1 MSRSR
6 PRIDLLAPPF
16 AGHLH
21 PVLAMGRALN
31 DLAEVRVLSTE
42 AAQARIRLAGLRGE
56 VVLPDVDA
64 RLRAITDPPHRV
76 GSNPLRL
83 RAQFDASL
91 GLLEAFAAALRQRYA
106 SERPNLL
113 IADFT
118 LAVAGPIALSN
129 GIPWWTSHPSPCVIE
144 APGGPP
150 AYLGGWRPG
159 HDWLGQLRDRSA
171 ALAVRGF
178 KRMIGQLYA
187 RRLRALGFEGLYR
200 DDGSEAAYSP
210 QRILALGLREFEFE
224 RRWPASVD
232 FIGPL
237 LWSPPATGPSP
248 PPIEDTR
255 PQILISLGTH
265 LDFAKPALVAELE
278 RVAAAH
284 PEWCLHFSAGRFDG
298 APPTAAQ
305 APAASLGQLQQ
316 HAWVDYPS
324 WIPRMQAVV
333 HHGGAGVLWECLR
346 ASTPQ
351 LVLPQDYDQF
361 DHAARLEAAGVGVR
375 LRHPRELGAALQRVL
390 DEAQGL
396 QPDCFF
402 DARGPALAESRLQ
415 ARVIELLRI

>member
-1 MSRSR
+1 MTSKP

-21 PVLAMGRALN
+21 PILAMGRVLN

-42 AAQARIRLAGLRGE
+42 AAQARIHMAGLQGE
-56 VVLPDVDA
+56 VVLADVDA

-83 RAQFDASL
+83 HAQFDASL
-91 GLLEAFAAALRQRYA
+91 GLLEAFAAALRERYA
-106 SERPNLL
+106 KERPDLL

-118 LAVAGPIALSN
+118 LPVAGPIATHH

-150 AYLGGWRPG
+150 AYLGGWLPG
-159 HDWLGQLRDRSA
+159 RGWLGALRDRCA

-178 KRMIGQLYA
+178 KRTIGHLYA
-187 RRLRALGFEGLYR
+187 RRLKALGFDGLYR

-210 QRILALGLREFEFE
+210 QRILALSLREFEFE
-224 RRWPASVD
+224 RRWPSSVD

-237 LWSPPATGPSP
+237 LWSPPAVGP
-248 PPIEDTR
+248 PPPSVEDGR

-265 LDFAKPALVAELE
+265 LAFAKPALIAELE
-278 RVAAAH
+278 RIAAAH
-284 PEWCLHFSAGRFDG
+284 PEWCLHFSAGRFDVN
-298 APPTAAQ
+298 AAHSV
-305 APAASLGQLQQ
+305 ASPEPGRLQQ
-316 HAWVDYPS
+316 HAWADYPS
-324 WIPRMQAVV
+324 WIPRMQTVV

-346 ASTPQ
+346 AGVPQ

-361 DHAARLEAAGVGVR
+361 DHAARLEAAGVGLR
-375 LRHPRELGAALQRVL
+375 LRAARELGAALDACLAPGRAVSRPYWTPALQPERAEAALRQRVRQQL
-390 DEAQGL
+390 GL
-396 QPDCFF
+396 
-402 DARGPALAESRLQ
+402 
-415 ARVIELLRI
+415 

>member
-42 AAQARIRLAGLRGE
+42 AAQARIRLAGLQGE

-91 GLLEAFAAALRQRYA
+91 GLFEAFAAALRQRYA
-106 SERPNLL
+106 SERPDLL

-118 LAVAGPIALSN
+118 LAVAGPIALDR

-150 AYLGGWRPG
+150 AYLGGWLPG
-159 HDWLGQLRDRSA
+159 NDWLGQLRDRSA

-200 DDGSEAAYSP
+200 EDGSEAAYSP
-210 QRILALGLREFEFE
+210 QRILALGLREFEFKPH
-224 RRWPASVD
+224 WPASVD

-255 PQILISLGTH
+255 PHILISLGTH
-265 LDFAKPALVAELE
+265 LGFAKPALVAELE

-298 APPTAAQ
+298 ATPSAAQ
-305 APAASLGQLQQ
+305 TPAAPGRLQQ

-346 ASTPQ
+346 AGTPQ

-361 DHAARLEAAGVGVR
+361 DHAARLEAAALGVR
-375 LRHPRELGAALQRVL
+375 LR
-390 DEAQGL
+390 
-396 QPDCFF
+396 
-402 DARGPALAESRLQ
+402 DARQIGAMLARLLGGSQGAKPERFKQVLQVGLAELQ
-415 ARVIELLRI
+415 LRERVRSWAGA